1 MIGVLYLFLANHC
14 IVCLRG
20 QAPQLRHYPTS
31 TILSLEYHSTIAF
44 YHYSFTATGK
54 HMRRYLTTSLLENTN
69 RFLPPQETHGGD
81 TSQKTLVDSSKTSL
95 AHVGQ
100 IDQIDHDLDN
110 LDPNLPL

>member
-1 MIGVLYLFLANHC
+1 
-14 IVCLRG
+14 
-20 QAPQLRHYPTS
+20 
-31 TILSLEYHSTIAF
+31 
-44 YHYSFTATGK
+44 
-54 HMRRYLTTSLLENTN
+54 MRRYLTTSLLENTN

-110 LDPNLPL
+110 LDPNLPK